1 MNHLLHLPRQ
11 RHCRR
16 ADQGF
21 TLIELMLVVT
31 LLGITTVLSLGS
43 YYRFMND
50 ARLNSGGKALAGW
63 LDQTRR
69 MAIQNSKT
77 CTVQI
82 NPATGTLQLVSDAS
96 LGHCD
101 FQTPPRS
108 FLLNLQEQVG
118 SGESVQLCARL
129 IDPSQTFSP
138 CSSATGAS
146 AITLRYT
153 PRGTTPDNA
162 LIELRSVNQN
172 RNRCIAVLSPLGLIR
187 LGRVLNSRCDWST
200 AW

>member
-1 MNHLLHLPRQ
+1 MRSCNDP
-11 RHCRR
+11 
-16 ADQGF
+16 GF
-21 TLIELMLVVT
+21 SLIELMLVVALIGLT
-31 LLGITTVLSLGS
+31 GVLGLSN

-63 LDQTRR
+63 LDQIRR

-77 CTVQI
+77 CTVKI
-82 NPATGTLQLVSDAS
+82 NPGSGTLELVSDPI

-101 FQTPPRS
+101 FQDPPRP
-108 FLLNLQEQVG
+108 FRFKLQEQVG
-118 SGESVQLCARL
+118 QGDAVQLCARWMK
-129 IDPSQTFSP
+129 PAEAFTP
-138 CSSATGAS
+138 CSSTELGS

-162 LIELRSVNQN
+162 LIELHSAKQSH
-172 RNRCIAVLSPLGLIR
+172 NRCIAVLSPLGLIR
-187 LGRVLNSRCDWST
+187 LGRVLNNRCDWSS